1 MSYVRTVHQTVEQCL
16 SAQFP
21 KAVLDNVL
29 LPYVDLATIIVCMFT
44 QDDSTRIEKALNSMQ
59 CFADYICLLDF
70 GSIDDTINKAQRWTL
85 KKKCRCI
92 VDCQF
97 DLQREFAPRGG
108 FT

>member
-29 LPYVDLATIIVCMFT
+29 LPYVDLATIILCIFT
-44 QDDSTRIEKALNSMQ
+44 HEDATRIEKALNSMQ

-70 GSIDDTINKAQRWTL
+70 GSYDDIIDRAQRWCM
-85 KKKCRCI
+85 KKECGCI
-92 VDCQF
+92 LDSHF
-97 DLQREFAPRGG
+97 DPQRDFGG
-108 FT
+108 GWI